1 MSYYIKKKP
10 SGLKY
15 LLESIDKQ
23 TTISLWTSYVMMLV
37 FCTFKFVHKS
47 ILGLAVDLSILSL
60 FTNVSA
66 NYCETSID
74 ENWKPSISIKLT
86 VIWERN

>member
-37 FCTFKFVHKS
+37 FCTFKFLPKS

-74 ENWKPSISIKLT
+74 EIESLP
-86 VIWERN
+86 